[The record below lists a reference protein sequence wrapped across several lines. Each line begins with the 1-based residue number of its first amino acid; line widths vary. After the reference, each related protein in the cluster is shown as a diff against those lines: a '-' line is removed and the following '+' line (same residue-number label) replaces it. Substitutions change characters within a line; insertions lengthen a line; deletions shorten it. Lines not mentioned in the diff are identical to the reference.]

1 MALKLL
7 GSLESSGGNV
17 GIGTASPVSTLHIKT
32 SVDNSV
38 AQGLVIERSAN
49 SDRGYINYNGGGF
62 QFRSTVGD
70 PIVFGETDAEH
81 MRILPDGNVGIGT
94 TSPSH
99 TLDVNGELRVG
110 TVVPQTSADFSVRR
124 NGANI
129 EFGHG
134 NRTSGYYGTI
144 GVQGNNGMP
153 YIALSADCE
162 SSVNTFT
169 TRGFKGNV
177 ITTDGAGS
185 LMFSQL
191 TTANAT
197 GQSLTERMRIDAS
210 GNVGIGTTSPDY
222 PLEVESPE
230 IYIAHFKTTANVNQ
244 VVGLEAP
251 SGKNT
256 NLYFYEGSTAKAG
269 IRWDGANDKFLFKVG
284 NTATDALT
292 IANSGNVGI
301 GTTSPSQKLD
311 VEGGALGST
320 SGDSTTAA
328 IIRAGR
334 QNLIFKDTRT
344 ADGTDW
350 NNATFKVIAAI
361 DTTSHQSIDFV
372 NDSGYLEHIDLRV
385 GNQAF
390 STRFASN
397 GNVGMGTTAP
407 IAKLDVQSTGLAAN
421 PTIQI
426 VNTSSGTFNHSINAL
441 APNLTTGENNIFII
455 GRAASAKNSGYIGY
469 KYSSAG
475 SNLNVLT
482 FGHWASDNLMNLTGD
497 GKLGIGTTNPNSQL
511 HVYGSGT
518 TYATIQAG
526 GGDYAYLRL
535 QTPSSGDGYL
545 IKNTGTGNSVLDK
558 SLYLWNSNGPIQFVT
573 DQTVGNAVT
582 IDTSGNVGISVSNP
596 SRKLQV
602 DSAAGYPLSLNSTQ
616 QYLMEFA
623 RNGVSEWWFA
633 VNNGDFK
640 FHENGVGDQVII
652 KAGGNVGIG
661 TTDPSAQLHVSDSG
675 SATSVFI
682 GNTGSGVSRAYL
694 DASNGD
700 FSGSDYMWIGQ
711 NNDLSGEIVM
721 TQNAGSFHI
730 KTQPSGTLTSQLSVS
745 QNGTITLGSYGAG
758 ILKTNASGVI
768 SVDTTAYAP
777 LASPALTG
785 TPTAPTAGA
794 TTNTT
799 QLATTAFVQTA
810 VSSLVDSAPAT
821 LDTLNELAAALG
833 DDASFSTTVSTAL
846 GNRLRI
852 DVNNQSLSSTELAN
866 ARTNL
871 GLGTAATAASTAFVA
886 VSGDTM
892 TGNLIM
898 SSATPTL
905 KFSINGAENN
915 AGIVWEDGDAGD
927 PSAQAAAIKWDA
939 SSNHMRFYNND
950 EAAER
955 MRINSDGT
963 TTFLGTIN
971 ASAGIGGLTLANGGI
986 SGTNYNITGVNQL
999 EIADPGEGIV
1009 FKQGSSG
1016 DMTLAIVDDASD
1028 NILKFSGTNAK
1039 FEVAGSLKHSGLEL
1053 TTGGAIDQISEFP
1066 MTFQLAA
1073 NTWTDTGID
1082 GTDLST
1088 GTYTMQV
1095 YVSDF
1100 SVGGQH
1106 YNEYYSATISWYSG
1120 STNSTVVDE
1129 IPVHRAGHA
1138 PNAGDLQF
1146 RTQRASGTDSHD
1158 LMLQVKTNSAYTG
1171 ALDNSSSGKIMRFKF
1186 RRLM

>member
-17 GIGTASPVSTLHIKT
+17 GIGIASPVSTLHIKT

-94 TSPSH
+94 TTPSAKLH
-99 TLDVNGELRVG
+99 VSGNILGSTITAPATHSKSKFRLHG
-110 TVVPQTSADFSVRR
+110 TGNDAHSIGTASY
-124 NGANI
+124 ANTY
-129 EFGHG
+129 GPG
-134 NRTSGYYGTI
+134 TWDSGTI
-144 GVQGNNGMP
+144 MHQFYGSTGDIIAQLGVGGSTASNNTS
-153 YIALSADCE
+153 Y
-162 SSVNTFT
+162 FT
-169 TRGFKGNV
+169 
-177 ITTDGAGS
+177 
-185 LMFSQL
+185 
-191 TTANAT
+191 
-197 GQSLTERMRIDAS
+197 
-210 GNVGIGTTSPDY
+210 GNVGIGTTSPNT
-222 PLEVESPE
+222 PLMIETN
-230 IYIAHFKTTANVNQ
+230 TTDVLGALKIKNAGTGDASMFFTVN
-244 VVGLEAP
+244 A
-251 SGKNT
+251 SGT
-256 NLYFYEGSTAKAG
+256 VWQLG
-269 IRWDGANDKFLFKVG
+269 IDNSDGDKFKIGQDNSNADVG
-284 NTATDALT
+284 VGTKLT
-292 IANSGNVGI
+292 IDTSGNVGI

-871 GLGTAATAASTAFVA
+871 GLGTAATSASTAFVA

>member
-1 MALKLL
+1 M
-7 GSLESSGGNV
+7 
-17 GIGTASPVSTLHIKT
+17 I
-32 SVDNSV
+32 
-38 AQGLVIERSAN
+38 
-49 SDRGYINYNGGGF
+49 
-62 QFRSTVGD
+62 
-70 PIVFGETDAEH
+70 
-81 MRILPDGNVGIGT
+81 
-94 TSPSH
+94 
-99 TLDVNGELRVG
+99 
-110 TVVPQTSADFSVRR
+110 
-124 NGANI
+124 
-129 EFGHG
+129 
-134 NRTSGYYGTI
+134 
-144 GVQGNNGMP
+144 
-153 YIALSADCE
+153 
-162 SSVNTFT
+162 
-169 TRGFKGNV
+169 
-177 ITTDGAGS
+177 
-185 LMFSQL
+185 
-191 TTANAT
+191 
-197 GQSLTERMRIDAS
+197 
-210 GNVGIGTTSPDY
+210 
-222 PLEVESPE
+222 
-230 IYIAHFKTTANVNQ
+230 
-244 VVGLEAP
+244 
-251 SGKNT
+251 
-256 NLYFYEGSTAKAG
+256 
-269 IRWDGANDKFLFKVG
+269 G

-810 VSSLVDSAPAT
+810 VSSLVDSAPST

-833 DDASFSTTVSTAL
+833 DDASFSTTVTNSIATKL
-846 GNRLRI
+846 P
-852 DVNNQSLSSTELAN
+852 LA
-866 ARTNL
+866 
-871 GLGTAATAASTAFVA
+871 GG
-886 VSGDTM
+886 TM
-892 TGNLIM
+892 TGALTI
-898 SSATPTL
+898 S
-905 KFSINGAENN
+905 
-915 AGIVWEDGDAGD
+915 
-927 PSAQAAAIKWDA
+927 AAANAAWLA
-939 SSNHMRFYNND
+939 SMTNTSASGHGLIIQ
-950 EAAER
+950 AG
-955 MRINSDGT
+955 GT
-963 TTFLGTIN
+963 TGTRYITQWKDAAGTERFHMDDTGEAYFQNTITASGGIN
-971 ASAGIGGLTLANGGI
+971 GLTLTNGI
-986 SGTNYNITGVNQL
+986 SGTNFNITGVNQL
-999 EIADPGEGIV
+999 EINDPGEGIV

-1016 DMTLAIVDDASD
+1016 DMTLAIVDDTSD
-1028 NILKFSGTNAK
+1028 NILRFSGTNAK

>member
-810 VSSLVDSAPAT
+810 VSSLVDSAPST

-833 DDASFSTTVSTAL
+833 DDASFSTTVTNSIATKL
-846 GNRLRI
+846 P
-852 DVNNQSLSSTELAN
+852 LA
-866 ARTNL
+866 
-871 GLGTAATAASTAFVA
+871 GG
-886 VSGDTM
+886 TM
-892 TGNLIM
+892 TGALTI
-898 SSATPTL
+898 S
-905 KFSINGAENN
+905 
-915 AGIVWEDGDAGD
+915 
-927 PSAQAAAIKWDA
+927 AAANAAWLA
-939 SSNHMRFYNND
+939 SMTNTSASGHGLIIQ
-950 EAAER
+950 AG
-955 MRINSDGT
+955 GT
-963 TTFLGTIN
+963 TGTRYITQWKDAAGTERFHMDDTGEAYFQNTITASGGIN
-971 ASAGIGGLTLANGGI
+971 GLTLTNGI
-986 SGTNYNITGVNQL
+986 SGTNFNITGVNQL
-999 EIADPGEGIV
+999 EINDPGEGIV

-1016 DMTLAIVDDASD
+1016 DMTLAIVDDTSD
-1028 NILKFSGTNAK
+1028 NILRFSGTNAK